1 MLNEQAGGLHGILL
15 SSSSSKIEEGEVTR
29 DEDGTTNLGYE
40 NSTFSAASD
49 EDEDESDGTSAKV
62 TAVHEQDD
70 DHCGL
75 GNSTDYDNS
84 DDSGEVSSSTT
95 TKTLWIHPYLA

>member
-1 MLNEQAGGLHGILL
+1 MFHVYLIYHPVFLTLLYFTTFHAWSTVLNEQAGGLHRVLL
-15 SSSSSKIEEGEVTR
+15 GSSSGIEEGEVTR

-75 GNSTDYDNS
+75 GNSTD
-84 DDSGEVSSSTT
+84 
-95 TKTLWIHPYLA
+95 